1 MDRHIGLLPFNVTN
15 KEVGL
20 PTCYI
25 VKEDLLFHL
34 TYILYHSF
42 YFFAK
47 YF

>member
-20 PTCYI
+20 PTYYI